1 LILLFVQTLFP
12 GMWLSEINADSYKV
26 LDDVPE
32 NNGKVCFLFWIA
44 CFDLNFDVKL
54 SVLICLILVF
64 AEVEET
70 MRLATWK
77 ARVSW

>member
-26 LDDVPE
+26 PDDVPE
-32 NNGKVCFLFWIA
+32 NNGKVCFLFWID
-44 CFDLNFDVKL
+44 CSDLNFDVKL
-54 SVLICLILVF
+54 RVLIGLILIF

-70 MRLATWK
+70 IRTATWK
-77 ARVSW
+77 ACVSW